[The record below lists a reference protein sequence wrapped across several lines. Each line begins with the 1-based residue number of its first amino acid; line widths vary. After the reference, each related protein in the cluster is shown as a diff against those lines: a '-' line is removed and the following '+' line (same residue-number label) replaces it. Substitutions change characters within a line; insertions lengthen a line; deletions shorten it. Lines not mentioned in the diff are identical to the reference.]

1 MRKSAFYARLT
12 SHVSPSAPLPKK
24 LVVSR
29 SSWAVRNVK
38 QEKHN
43 NNNNND
49 NQGIRSVK
57 QKLIS

>member
-12 SHVSPSAPLPKK
+12 CHVSPSPPLPKK

-29 SSWAVRNVK
+29 SSWEVRNVK

-43 NNNNND
+43 NNNND
-49 NQGIRSVK
+49 NQVILVTRSV
-57 QKLIS
+57 